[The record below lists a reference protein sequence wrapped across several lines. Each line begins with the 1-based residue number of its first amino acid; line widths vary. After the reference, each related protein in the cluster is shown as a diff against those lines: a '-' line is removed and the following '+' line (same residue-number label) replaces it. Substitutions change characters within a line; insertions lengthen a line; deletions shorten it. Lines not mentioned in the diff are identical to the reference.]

1 MAASKQVIK
10 PMVFFV
16 YMAWEAQTPKL
27 LIAKKITEADI
38 EPTIT
43 GIGPFLLLINNPIAA
58 IAINAV

>member
-1 MAASKQVIK
+1 MAASKQEIK
-10 PMVFFV
+10 PIAFLV
-16 YMAWEAQTPKL
+16 YMACEAQTPKL
-27 LIAKKITEADI
+27 LMAKKITEADI

>member
-1 MAASKQVIK
+1 M
-10 PMVFFV
+10 
-16 YMAWEAQTPKL
+16 
-27 LIAKKITEADI
+27 AKKITEADI